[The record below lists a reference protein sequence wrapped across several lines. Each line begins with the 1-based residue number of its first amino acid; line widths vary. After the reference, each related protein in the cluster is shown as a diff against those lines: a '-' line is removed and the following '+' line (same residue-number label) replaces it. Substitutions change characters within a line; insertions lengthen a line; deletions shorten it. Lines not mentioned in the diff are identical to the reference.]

1 MKLKSA
7 KLRGTS
13 RVLTLPR
20 LVASAARNTM
30 NDDMEMGDMFLFED
44 DGDDVKEPQTKKKK
58 EAKQPSSAKP
68 SGNAALPTAG
78 AAKKKKKEKQQKQPE
93 PEPGDDAAV
102 AAPEIYVMDDD
113 DDDDGDGGDD
123 GGDGAELA
131 GAAPADAAETKKKKK
146 KKQKKKRK
154 FEDLADCAWAGG
166 DWAKWL
172 APLADGVDTG
182 ALERRVYA
190 PAAGEGAGDVIA
202 NCVRRASKGRDRA
215 APPRGLDVVLVCASA
230 KRAAD
235 VAKALRKQRQVPEVL
250 KLFGKH
256 LKAADQA
263 AQLEDA
269 AKPLPRVAVATPA
282 RLEVLLD
289 SVPWGRNATLLV
301 DTRPD
306 GKNYT
311 PFTLPDAKAALARVV
326 AALLGSTD
334 LAFCAADAG
343 P

>member
-1 MKLKSA
+1 MQLNLA
-7 KLRGTS
+7 KRSGH
-13 RVLTLPR
+13 LTPPR
-20 LVASAARNTM
+20 RIASAARNTM

-68 SGNAALPTAG
+68 SGIAALPTAG
-78 AAKKKKKEKQQKQPE
+78 AAKKKKKEKPQKQPE
-93 PEPGDDAAV
+93 PEPEDDAAV

-131 GAAPADAAETKKKKK
+131 GDAPADAAGTKKKK

-166 DWAKWL
+166 DWAAWL
-172 APLADGVDTG
+172 APLADGADAD
-182 ALERRVYA
+182 ALKRRVYA

-235 VAKALRKQRQVPEVL
+235 VAKTLRKQRQVPEVL

>member
-1 MKLKSA
+1 
-7 KLRGTS
+7 
-13 RVLTLPR
+13 
-20 LVASAARNTM
+20 M

-78 AAKKKKKEKQQKQPE
+78 AAKKKKKEKPQKQPE
-93 PEPGDDAAV
+93 PEPEDDAAV

-131 GAAPADAAETKKKKK
+131 GAAPADAAGTKKKK

-235 VAKALRKQRQVPEVL
+235 VAKTLRKQRQVPEVL

>member
-78 AAKKKKKEKQQKQPE
+78 AAKKKKKEKPQKQPE
-93 PEPGDDAAV
+93 PEPEDDAAV

-131 GAAPADAAETKKKKK
+131 GAAPADAAGTKKKK

-235 VAKALRKQRQVPEVL
+235 VAKTLRKQRQVPEVL

>member
-1 MKLKSA
+1 
-7 KLRGTS
+7 
-13 RVLTLPR
+13 
-20 LVASAARNTM
+20 M

-131 GAAPADAAETKKKKK
+131 GAAPADAAGTKKKK

-172 APLADGVDTG
+172 APLADGADAD
-182 ALERRVYA
+182 ALKRRVYA

-235 VAKALRKQRQVPEVL
+235 VAKTLRKQKQVPEVL

>member
-131 GAAPADAAETKKKKK
+131 GAAPADAAGTKKKK

-235 VAKALRKQRQVPEVL
+235 VAKTLRKQKQVPEVL

>member
-1 MKLKSA
+1 
-7 KLRGTS
+7 
-13 RVLTLPR
+13 
-20 LVASAARNTM
+20 M

-93 PEPGDDAAV
+93 PEPEDDAAV

-131 GAAPADAAETKKKKK
+131 GDAPADAAETKKKK

-166 DWAKWL
+166 DWAAWL
-172 APLADGVDTG
+172 APLADGADAG

-235 VAKALRKQRQVPEVL
+235 VAKTLRKQKQVPEVL

>member
-1 MKLKSA
+1 
-7 KLRGTS
+7 
-13 RVLTLPR
+13 
-20 LVASAARNTM
+20 M

-93 PEPGDDAAV
+93 PEPEDDAAV

-131 GAAPADAAETKKKKK
+131 GDAPADAAETKKKKK
-146 KKQKKKRK
+146 KKKRK

-166 DWAKWL
+166 DWA
-172 APLADGVDTG
+172 A
-182 ALERRVYA
+182 
-190 PAAGEGAGDVIA
+190 
-202 NCVRRASKGRDRA
+202 KGRDRA

-235 VAKALRKQRQVPEVL
+235 VAKTLRKQKQVPEVL

-334 LAFCAADAG
+334 LAFCAADPG

>member
-1 MKLKSA
+1 
-7 KLRGTS
+7 
-13 RVLTLPR
+13 
-20 LVASAARNTM
+20 M

-93 PEPGDDAAV
+93 PEDDAAV

-113 DDDDGDGGDD
+113 DDDDGDGGGD
-123 GGDGAELA
+123 GGDDAELA
-131 GAAPADAAETKKKKK
+131 GAAPADAAETKKKK

-172 APLADGVDTG
+172 APLADGADAD

-235 VAKALRKQRQVPEVL
+235 VAKTLRKQRQVPEVL

>member
-1 MKLKSA
+1 
-7 KLRGTS
+7 
-13 RVLTLPR
+13 
-20 LVASAARNTM
+20 M

-78 AAKKKKKEKQQKQPE
+78 AAKKKKKEKPQKQPE
-93 PEPGDDAAV
+93 PEPEDDAAV

-131 GAAPADAAETKKKKK
+131 GAAPADAAGTKKKK

-235 VAKALRKQRQVPEVL
+235 VAKTLRKQKQVPEVL

>member
-1 MKLKSA
+1 
-7 KLRGTS
+7 
-13 RVLTLPR
+13 
-20 LVASAARNTM
+20 M

-93 PEPGDDAAV
+93 PEPEDDAAV

-131 GAAPADAAETKKKKK
+131 GDAPADAAGTKKKK

-172 APLADGVDTG
+172 APLADGADAD

-235 VAKALRKQRQVPEVL
+235 VAKTLRKQRQVPEVL

-269 AKPLPRVAVATPA
+269 AKPLPRVAVGTPA

>member
-1 MKLKSA
+1 
-7 KLRGTS
+7 
-13 RVLTLPR
+13 
-20 LVASAARNTM
+20 M

-44 DGDDVKEPQTKKKK
+44 DGDDVKEPPTKKKK
-58 EAKQPSSAKP
+58 EAKQPSGAKP

-123 GGDGAELA
+123 GGDGVELA
-131 GAAPADAAETKKKKK
+131 GDAPADAAEKKKKK

-235 VAKALRKQRQVPEVL
+235 VAKTLRKQKQVPEVL

>member
-1 MKLKSA
+1 
-7 KLRGTS
+7 
-13 RVLTLPR
+13 
-20 LVASAARNTM
+20 M

-78 AAKKKKKEKQQKQPE
+78 AAKKKKKEKPQKQPE
-93 PEPGDDAAV
+93 PEPEDDAAV

-131 GAAPADAAETKKKKK
+131 GDAPADAAETKKKK

-166 DWAKWL
+166 DWAAWL
-172 APLADGVDTG
+172 APLADGADAD
-182 ALERRVYA
+182 ALKRRVYA

-235 VAKALRKQRQVPEVL
+235 VAKTLRKQKQVPEVL

>member
-1 MKLKSA
+1 M
-7 KLRGTS
+7 
-13 RVLTLPR
+13 
-20 LVASAARNTM
+20 
-30 NDDMEMGDMFLFED
+30 
-44 DGDDVKEPQTKKKK
+44 
-58 EAKQPSSAKP
+58 
-68 SGNAALPTAG
+68 
-78 AAKKKKKEKQQKQPE
+78 
-93 PEPGDDAAV
+93 
-102 AAPEIYVMDDD
+102 
-113 DDDDGDGGDD
+113 
-123 GGDGAELA
+123 
-131 GAAPADAAETKKKKK
+131 
-146 KKQKKKRK
+146 
-154 FEDLADCAWAGG
+154 
-166 DWAKWL
+166 
-172 APLADGVDTG
+172 
-182 ALERRVYA
+182 
-190 PAAGEGAGDVIA
+190 
-202 NCVRRASKGRDRA
+202 SKGRDRA

-235 VAKALRKQRQVPEVL
+235 VAKTLRKQKQVPEVL

>member
-1 MKLKSA
+1 
-7 KLRGTS
+7 
-13 RVLTLPR
+13 
-20 LVASAARNTM
+20 M

-93 PEPGDDAAV
+93 PEDDAAV

-146 KKQKKKRK
+146 KQKKKRK

-172 APLADGVDTG
+172 APLADGADAD

-235 VAKALRKQRQVPEVL
+235 VAKTLRKQRQVPEVL

>member
-1 MKLKSA
+1 M
-7 KLRGTS
+7 
-13 RVLTLPR
+13 
-20 LVASAARNTM
+20 
-30 NDDMEMGDMFLFED
+30 
-44 DGDDVKEPQTKKKK
+44 
-58 EAKQPSSAKP
+58 
-68 SGNAALPTAG
+68 
-78 AAKKKKKEKQQKQPE
+78 
-93 PEPGDDAAV
+93 
-102 AAPEIYVMDDD
+102 
-113 DDDDGDGGDD
+113 
-123 GGDGAELA
+123 
-131 GAAPADAAETKKKKK
+131 
-146 KKQKKKRK
+146 
-154 FEDLADCAWAGG
+154 
-166 DWAKWL
+166 
-172 APLADGVDTG
+172 
-182 ALERRVYA
+182 
-190 PAAGEGAGDVIA
+190 
-202 NCVRRASKGRDRA
+202 RRASKGRDRA

>member
-1 MKLKSA
+1 MA
-7 KLRGTS
+7 KRS
-13 RVLTLPR
+13 WAALPPCR
-20 LVASAARNTM
+20 IAAARNTM

-93 PEPGDDAAV
+93 PEPEDDAAV

-131 GAAPADAAETKKKKK
+131 GDAPADAAGKKKKK

-166 DWAKWL
+166 DWAAWL
-172 APLADGVDTG
+172 APLADGADAD

-235 VAKALRKQRQVPEVL
+235 VAKALRKQKQVPEVL

>member
-1 MKLKSA
+1 M
-7 KLRGTS
+7 
-13 RVLTLPR
+13 
-20 LVASAARNTM
+20 
-30 NDDMEMGDMFLFED
+30 
-44 DGDDVKEPQTKKKK
+44 
-58 EAKQPSSAKP
+58 
-68 SGNAALPTAG
+68 
-78 AAKKKKKEKQQKQPE
+78 
-93 PEPGDDAAV
+93 
-102 AAPEIYVMDDD
+102 
-113 DDDDGDGGDD
+113 
-123 GGDGAELA
+123 
-131 GAAPADAAETKKKKK
+131 
-146 KKQKKKRK
+146 
-154 FEDLADCAWAGG
+154 
-166 DWAKWL
+166 
-172 APLADGVDTG
+172 
-182 ALERRVYA
+182 
-190 PAAGEGAGDVIA
+190 
-202 NCVRRASKGRDRA
+202 
-215 APPRGLDVVLVCASA
+215 LVCASA

-269 AKPLPRVAVATPA
+269 AKPLPRVAVGTPA

>member
-1 MKLKSA
+1 
-7 KLRGTS
+7 
-13 RVLTLPR
+13 
-20 LVASAARNTM
+20 M

-78 AAKKKKKEKQQKQPE
+78 AAKKKKKEKPQKQPE
-93 PEPGDDAAV
+93 PEPEDDAAV
-102 AAPEIYVMDDD
+102 AAPEIY
-113 DDDDGDGGDD
+113 
-123 GGDGAELA
+123 LA
-131 GAAPADAAETKKKKK
+131 GDAPADAAEKKKKK

-166 DWAKWL
+166 DWAAWL
-172 APLADGVDTG
+172 APLADGADAD
-182 ALERRVYA
+182 ALKRRVYA

-235 VAKALRKQRQVPEVL
+235 VAKALRKQKQVPEVL

-269 AKPLPRVAVATPA
+269 AKPAARGPRASSPRSSGPRTSRSA
-282 RLEVLLD
+282 R
-289 SVPWGRNATLLV
+289 GRA
-301 DTRPD
+301 
-306 GKNYT
+306 
-311 PFTLPDAKAALARVV
+311 
-326 AALLGSTD
+326 
-334 LAFCAADAG
+334 
-343 P
+343 

>member
-1 MKLKSA
+1 
-7 KLRGTS
+7 
-13 RVLTLPR
+13 
-20 LVASAARNTM
+20 M

-78 AAKKKKKEKQQKQPE
+78 AAKKKKKEKPQKQPE
-93 PEPGDDAAV
+93 PEPEDDAAV

-113 DDDDGDGGDD
+113 DDDS
-123 GGDGAELA
+123 DGATAAATARRLA
-131 GAAPADAAETKKKKK
+131 AAPADAAEKKKK

-166 DWAKWL
+166 DWAWL
-172 APLADGVDTG
+172 APPAGG
-182 ALERRVYA
+182 AAA
-190 PAAGEGAGDVIA
+190 PK
-202 NCVRRASKGRDRA
+202 RRA
-215 APPRGLDVVLVCASA
+215 RGAQA
-230 KRAAD
+230 
-235 VAKALRKQRQVPEVL
+235 
-250 KLFGKH
+250 FGKH

-269 AKPLPRVAVATPA
+269 AKPRRVAVYASA
-282 RLEVLLD
+282 RVLLD

>member
-1 MKLKSA
+1 
-7 KLRGTS
+7 
-13 RVLTLPR
+13 
-20 LVASAARNTM
+20 M

-93 PEPGDDAAV
+93 PEDDAAV

-123 GGDGAELA
+123 GGDGVELA
-131 GAAPADAAETKKKKK
+131 GDAPADAAEKKKKK

-235 VAKALRKQRQVPEVL
+235 VAKTLRKQKQVPEVL

>member
-1 MKLKSA
+1 
-7 KLRGTS
+7 
-13 RVLTLPR
+13 
-20 LVASAARNTM
+20 M

-78 AAKKKKKEKQQKQPE
+78 AAKKKKKEKQQKQSEPE
-93 PEPGDDAAV
+93 PEDDAAV

-131 GAAPADAAETKKKKK
+131 GDAPADAAETKKKKK

-166 DWAKWL
+166 DWAAWL
-172 APLADGVDTG
+172 APLADGADAD
-182 ALERRVYA
+182 ALKRRVYA

-235 VAKALRKQRQVPEVL
+235 VAKTLRKQKQVPEVL

>member
-78 AAKKKKKEKQQKQPE
+78 AAKKKKKEKPQKQPE
-93 PEPGDDAAV
+93 PEPEDDAAV

-131 GAAPADAAETKKKKK
+131 GAAPADAAGTKKKK

-235 VAKALRKQRQVPEVL
+235 VAKTLRKQKQVPEVL